1 MDPAVPRATLKAMG
15 LCTLLV
21 LLVAAVTAAVAVLL
35 WRSEALGKL
44 RGCQERAANESRVLE
59 LRVAQLEMELD
70 RLQHV
75 ADERQ
80 REEDALRR
88 ELSRVRKDGEKLNSS
103 LRSCRVQAARLEA
116 NITALQD
123 EAQGLRRDRAEL
135 SRRNTAQQ
143 EELAQGAERALG
155 LQQRLEEMAEQRRA
169 LRARGERCEERQ
181 RELEATDYKDDD
193 DKLKD
198 RAAELDALR
207 RRLGPR
213 TARRRCSPSRYI
225 EWVLLCLSALFLLA
239 VGTLRW
245 GLGWHSMAACVPSHP
260 FVLCPCGVS
269 LCAVHSFLQEELKPH
284 STLLSSPSLP
294 AWTPR
299 TGWHQPYSS
308 RNQGC
313 PLLPV
318 PPALKPAAVHPL

>member
-1 MDPAVPRATLKAMG
+1 MGCDRRETTAWSSWAHCVALSHVPSMDPAVPRATLKAMG

-44 RGCQERAANESRVLE
+44 RGCQERAANESRALE
-59 LRVAQLEMELD
+59 LRVAQLEMELN

-75 ADERQ
+75 ADERR

-88 ELSRVRKDGEKLNSS
+88 ELSRVRKDGEKLSSS

-123 EAQGLRRDRAEL
+123 EVQGLRRDRAEL
-135 SRRNTAQQ
+135 SHRNAAQR
-143 EELAQGAERALG
+143 EELAQGAELALG

-181 RELEATDYKDDD
+181 RELEAT
-193 DKLKD
+193 LKD

-213 TARRRCSPSRYI
+213 TARRRCSPSRK
-225 EWVLLCLSALFLLA
+225 S
-239 VGTLRW
+239 
-245 GLGWHSMAACVPSHP
+245 
-260 FVLCPCGVS
+260 
-269 LCAVHSFLQEELKPH
+269 
-284 STLLSSPSLP
+284 
-294 AWTPR
+294 
-299 TGWHQPYSS
+299 
-308 RNQGC
+308 
-313 PLLPV
+313 
-318 PPALKPAAVHPL
+318 